1 MACHQGLL
9 GRWTSERMSG
19 QMDWTTSLRRMGG
32 CGRLGGW
39 EGSGWLGEWRTG
51 RLSAGLSGNEPVD
64 VTETS
69 VLLHSLWTCFTSPPW
84 GDIQ

>member
-1 MACHQGLL
+1 MDK
-9 GRWTSERMSG
+9 WTG
-19 QMDWTTSLRRMGG
+19 QQALEGWVAAWG
-32 CGRLGGW
+32 LGGW
-39 EGSGWLGEWRTG
+39 EGSGRLGEWRTG